1 VLSKLASWNTAS
13 WNTASVSVVYG
24 AFYGAAAL
32 NHNLSLS
39 DSLLGLEHGV
49 FTAKVRSAS
58 GFKEPF
64 HAINRPRAATSCTE
78 VTV

>member
-1 VLSKLASWNTAS
+1 MLSKLASWNTAS

-32 NHNLSLS
+32 NHNLNLA
-39 DSLLGLEHGV
+39 GPLEHGV

-64 HAINRPRAATSCTE
+64 NVINRPRAATSCTE